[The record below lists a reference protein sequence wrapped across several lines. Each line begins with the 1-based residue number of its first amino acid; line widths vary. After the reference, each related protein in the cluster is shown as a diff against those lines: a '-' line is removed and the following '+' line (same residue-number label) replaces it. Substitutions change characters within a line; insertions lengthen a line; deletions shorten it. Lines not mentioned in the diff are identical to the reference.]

1 MPVQKQPVFSG
12 NAFDYPAF
20 VTAFDGTILNN
31 VIKEDDKFYF
41 LNRYVKGFLSLSEHG
56 YSMARKIQDQRCG
69 NPTKIGETFKVHLRN
84 WPQKNDGN
92 SAALL
97 DFADFLVCC
106 EEAMRISDVITELN
120 SSQMLQESC
129 AKLPSH
135 LCIKWC
141 TQAHDMQKN
150 LKKQVACNDLII
162 FVREE
167 AELATDPIFSPDTL
181 KSLRKKASD
190 SRNINQK
197 QSTGIPANGVSLKT
211 DSKPLQNDIKEKRLL
226 SFSCFMQD

>member
-1 MPVQKQPVFSG
+1 MELTVQVANLHKINSLPVQKQPVFSG

-20 VTAFDGTILNN
+20 VTVFDGTILNN
-31 VIKEDDKFYF
+31 VSKEDDKLYF
-41 LNRYVKGFLSLSEHG
+41 LNKYTSGKANEIVKGFLSSEHG

-92 SAALL
+92 SAALQ

-120 SSQMLQESC
+120 SSQILKESC
-129 AKLPSH
+129 ARLPSY

-141 TQAHDMQKN
+141 AQDHDMQKN
-150 LKKQVACNDLII
+150 LKKQVAFHDLI
-162 FVREE
+162 
-167 AELATDPIFSPDTL
+167 
-181 KSLRKKASD
+181 SL
-190 SRNINQK
+190 
-197 QSTGIPANGVSLKT
+197 
-211 DSKPLQNDIKEKRLL
+211 
-226 SFSCFMQD
+226 